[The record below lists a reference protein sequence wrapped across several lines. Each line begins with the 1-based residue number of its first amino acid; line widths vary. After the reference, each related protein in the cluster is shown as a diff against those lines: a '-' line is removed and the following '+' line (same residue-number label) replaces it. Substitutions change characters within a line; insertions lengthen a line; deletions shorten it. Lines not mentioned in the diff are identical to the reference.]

1 MTDRL
6 RRAGSLSWALVGLA
20 ALIAVGVYL
29 ARLVAVIF
37 PPLIL
42 AGAIV
47 FILNPVVTML
57 ARRHVPRALGAAL
70 SYAGVLGIFV
80 LSGFLLAP
88 LATDQYNQLVDE
100 WPVIQDRG
108 EEIIDNLA
116 SDSRGTPFEFTRR
129 ELEDQL
135 STTDE
140 PLRNQLERVGR
151 LGVTVLH
158 FILILVI
165 SPIIAFYML
174 VDVPHLR
181 RVAHSLIPEAAE
193 AEVLLLAERLGRAIG
208 GFFRGQLLIAV
219 LVGVLSSIGLGAIG
233 LKFWFLVGMIAGVF
247 NIIPLI
253 GPWIGGVPAVAIA
266 LTTGS
271 PLQAVAAVA
280 ILAAVQQVD
289 NHFIT
294 PQVMQRAVHLHPA
307 AVILALLAGGNLAG
321 FFGLLLAVPVAAVLK
336 ILLGH
341 VWRVHVL
348 GEPLP
353 EVAGIQKA
361 DDDDGSGLVA
371 PLESAN
377 LRQ

>member
-6 RRAGSLSWALVGLA
+6 RRAGSLSWALVGVA
-20 ALIAVGVYL
+20 ALVAVAFYL
-29 ARLVAVIF
+29 AGLVAVIF

-47 FILNPVVTML
+47 FVLNPGVTML
-57 ARRHVPRALGAAL
+57 ARRGVPRALGAGL
-70 SYAGVLGIFV
+70 SYAGVVGLVVFC
-80 LSGFLLAP
+80 GFLVAP

-100 WPVIQDRG
+100 WPAIQARG
-108 EEIIDNLA
+108 EEIIDDLSA
-116 SDSRGTPFEFTRR
+116 DSRGTPFEFTRR
-129 ELEDQL
+129 ELEAQL
-135 STTDE
+135 STTDQ

-151 LGVTVLH
+151 VGVTVLH
-158 FILILVI
+158 GLLILVI

-181 RVAHSLIPEAAE
+181 RVARSLIPDAAE
-193 AEVLLLAERLGRAIG
+193 AEVLLVAERLGRAIG

-219 LVGVLSSIGLGAIG
+219 IVGILSSIGLGLIG
-233 LKFWFLVGMIAGVF
+233 LKFWFLIGMIAGLF
-247 NIIPLI
+247 NIIPLV

-307 AVILALLAGGNLAG
+307 AVILALLAGGNMAG
-321 FFGLLLAVPVAAVLK
+321 FFGLLLAVPVTAVLK

-341 VWRVHVL
+341 IWRVHVL

-353 EVAGIQKA
+353 EVAAAQA
-361 DDDDGSGLVA
+361 DADEDAVGVVQ
-371 PLESAN
+371 PLGSAN